1 MIVVGGT
8 QQGST
13 GVDTGFNYS
22 TDGMDIV
29 YAPGRSVQVSASGC
43 TADGTSFAAPAVSN
57 LIARVL
63 AANPNATV
71 AHVTRAFMNAYM
83 VKGYKLPT
91 VSDVTAQLAGNCSYS
106 ISPASGSFG
115 ATGGSDGV
123 TVTTSAGCSWTAVS
137 NASWIAISH
146 GSSGSG
152 NGTLGYWVDANTGP
166 QRSGT
171 ITIAGLTFTVTQAG
185 VIGVT
190 GTWNGTLSMPGANFS
205 GCNAQTISFYLDLT
219 EGSNSNVAGST
230 SNGRTITSGSRSGD
244 SITVTLSTMFG
255 ARGPYVWSWDGANT
269 ITGSMPYFCYDL
281 GTGAL
286 QAEST
291 ETFTVVR

>member
-1 MIVVGGT
+1 MPISACRQSPGSFDRTVFVVAAGNGVADTGTDGLDLTSELRQLRAAFPAVFPSGQGPHMIVVGGT

-43 TADGTSFAAPAVSN
+43 NADGTSFAAPAVSN

-106 ISPASGSFG
+106 ISPASGSFHHHCRPDVHG
-115 ATGGSDGV
+115 DSGGGYRGHRDV
-123 TVTTSAGCSWTAVS
+123 ERHVEHAGSE
-137 NASWIAISH
+137 
-146 GSSGSG
+146 
-152 NGTLGYWVDANTGP
+152 LQRL
-166 QRSGT
+166 QRSDD
-171 ITIAGLTFTVTQAG
+171 LV
-185 VIGVT
+185 
-190 GTWNGTLSMPGANFS
+190 LPGPH
-205 GCNAQTISFYLDLT
+205 
-219 EGSNSNVAGST
+219 
-230 SNGRTITSGSRSGD
+230 RR
-244 SITVTLSTMFG
+244 
-255 ARGPYVWSWDGANT
+255 
-269 ITGSMPYFCYDL
+269 
-281 GTGAL
+281 L
-286 QAEST
+286 QFERRRVDQQR
-291 ETFTVVR
+291 EDDHLRQPKW